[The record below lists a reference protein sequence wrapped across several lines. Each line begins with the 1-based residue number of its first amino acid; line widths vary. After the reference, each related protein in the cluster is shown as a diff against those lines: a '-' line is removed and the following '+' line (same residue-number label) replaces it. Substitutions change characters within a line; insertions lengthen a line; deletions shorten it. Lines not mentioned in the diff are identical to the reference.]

1 MLALVTHAACRGHEN
16 APGHPETPQRL
27 DAVVERLERD
37 LVAPGLARWL
47 EAPLAAD
54 ADLLRVHTAA
64 HLARLARV
72 DREGGGVLDPDT
84 AMRPGSLE
92 AARRAAGGAVL
103 AAEYALA
110 GKGPAFCAVRPP
122 GHHATPGEAMGF
134 CLLNNAAVAA
144 RVALE
149 RLGAPR
155 VLIVDFDVHHGNGT
169 AEAFRA
175 EPRVRYVSSHQWP
188 HYPGTGAA
196 EDTGA
201 GNLFH
206 APLPAGLPAATSTRA
221 LLHAVDHALAG
232 FAPALVIFS
241 AGFDGLRGDPLGGFA
256 WEPADV
262 AAFTR
267 GILERAGRPPAVSV
281 LEGGYDPPRLA
292 EAAALH
298 AAALAG

>member
-1 MLALVTHAACRGHEN
+1 MLALVTHPDCRRHEN
-16 APGHPETPQRL
+16 APGHPETPR
-27 DAVVERLERD
+27 RLEAVLARLETE
-37 LVAPGLARWL
+37 LVASGRARWL
-47 EAPLAAD
+47 EAPDASD

-64 HLARLARV
+64 HLERLARL
-72 DREGGGVLDPDT
+72 DREGGGVLDADT
-84 AMRPGSLE
+84 AMRPGSLA
-92 AARRAAGGAVL
+92 AARRAAGAAVL
-103 AAEYALA
+103 ATEYALA
-110 GKGPAFCAVRPP
+110 GRGPAFCAVRPP
-122 GHHATPGEAMGF
+122 GHHATPAAAMGF
-134 CLLNNAAVAA
+134 CFLNNAAVAA

-169 AEAFRA
+169 ADAFRA

-206 APLPAGLPAATSTRA
+206 VPLPPGLAAATYTRG
-221 LLHAVDHALAG
+221 LLHAVDHALAD

-241 AGFDGLRGDPLGGFA
+241 AGFDGLLGDPLGGFA

-267 GILERAGRPPAVSV
+267 GIVERAGRPPAVSV
-281 LEGGYDPPRLA
+281 LEGGYDPARLA